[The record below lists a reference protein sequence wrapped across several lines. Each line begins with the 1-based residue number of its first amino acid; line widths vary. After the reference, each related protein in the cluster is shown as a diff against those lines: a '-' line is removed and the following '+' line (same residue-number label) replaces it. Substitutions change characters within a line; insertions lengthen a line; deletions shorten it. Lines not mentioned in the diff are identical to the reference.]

1 MKSPQEI
8 AKRPL
13 ESADEQRRIAT
24 NTKRAITVLRGIAA
38 YEILDAAESESMYR
52 CIGLLEEMTIRLKKS
67 VEIKKAAEKQR
78 AERHT
83 AILAHMKAGPLGSL
97 TPPERIAYLARHS
110 ASYLST
116 LKQPSKET
124 VKRLLSQDFD
134 EALSDE
140 AYQLARTSELAPQ
153 LAAAHAASQFQEQ
166 QPQLMRA
173 AQAHIEALGPH
184 LA

>member
-38 YEILDAAESESMYR
+38 YEILDAAESETMYR
-52 CIGLLEEMTIRLKKS
+52 CIGLLEEMTSRLKKS
-67 VEIKKAAEKQR
+67 VEIKKTAEKQI
-78 AERHT
+78 AERHK
-83 AILAHMKAGPLGSL
+83 AILAHMKAGPLGAL
-97 TPPERIAYLARHS
+97 PPPERIAYLARHS
-110 ASYLST
+110 PSHFST
-116 LKQPSKET
+116 LGQPSRET
-124 VKRLLSQDFD
+124 VKRLLSLAFE

-140 AYQLARTSELAPQ
+140 ADQLARTSELAPQ
-153 LAAAHAASQFQEQ
+153 LAAAHAAAEFQEQ
-166 QPQLMRA
+166 RPQLLRA
-173 AQAHIEALGPH
+173 AQAHIEAMGPY

>member
-52 CIGLLEEMTIRLKKS
+52 CIGLLEEMTTRLKKS

-83 AILAHMKAGPLGSL
+83 AILVHMKAGPLGSL
-97 TPPERIAYLARHS
+97 TPSERIAYIARHS
-110 ASYLST
+110 AGYLST
-116 LKQPSKET
+116 LKQPSRET
-124 VKRLLSQDFD
+124 VKRLLTQDFD

-140 AYQLARTSELAPQ
+140 AHQLARTSELAPQ

-173 AQAHIEALGPH
+173 AQAHIEAMGPH

>member
-24 NTKRAITVLRGIAA
+24 STMRAITVLRGIAT

-52 CIGLLEEMTIRLKKS
+52 CIGLLEEMTSRLQKS

-78 AERHT
+78 TERHT
-83 AILAHMKAGPLGSL
+83 AILAHMKDGALGSL
-97 TPPERIAYLARHS
+97 TPPQRIAYIARHS

-116 LKQPSKET
+116 LKQPTKET
-124 VKRLLSQDFD
+124 VQRLLSADFD

-140 AYQLARTSELAPQ
+140 AYELAGTSELAPQ
-153 LAAAHAASQFQEQ
+153 LAASRAATQFQEK

-173 AQAHIEALGPH
+173 AQAHIEAMSQH

>member
-38 YEILDAAESESMYR
+38 YEILDAAESETMYR
-52 CIGLLEEMTIRLKKS
+52 CIGLLEEMTSRLKKS
-67 VEIKKAAEKQR
+67 VEIKKTAEKHI
-78 AERHT
+78 AERHK
-83 AILAHMKAGPLGSL
+83 AILTHMKAGPLGAL
-97 TPPERIAYLARHS
+97 PPPSHF
-110 ASYLST
+110 ST
-116 LKQPSKET
+116 LEQPSRET
-124 VKRLLSQDFD
+124 VKRMLSVAFD

-140 AYQLARTSELAPQ
+140 ADQLARTSELAPQ
-153 LAAAHAASQFQEQ
+153 LAAAHAAAQFQEQ
-166 QPQLMRA
+166 RPQLLRA
-173 AQAHIEALGPH
+173 AQAHIEAMGPY